1 MMGNILN
8 NPQNALELLDMTAG
22 IFLLLDQEGICR
34 EVKLPKSYAWFIQE
48 DHLKGKRLHQFIL
61 PSSSIE
67 FQTNFQ
73 NVLNNNIISS
83 EDYGIVLMGQT
94 YYFTLTMQRYN
105 KQLVLCQIKDTT
117 QKRLEQKEFAKR
129 DNDLIVVLQD
139 AMIGTWTYYSEFN
152 ILRYVGHGGVMKHD
166 GIIDINLSTYRSYV
180 LPEDQD
186 IFDEW
191 FVKNKNGVIG
201 EIVHFRIRF
210 GENIYYMKARTLNY
224 EKLENGHYIA
234 EGYSHNVTD
243 IQKSRN
249 DINLL
254 SHAVNNAGEYI
265 FAVDTN
271 GYLILGNRMFRKSIG
286 LPLEEDITHVSIW
299 DSTPIIDSSDKWA
312 WVREMMKAGNL
323 EHGLVMKNPLPLF
336 PDVLAI
342 EVKAFWI
349 TGDNGEESFWFF
361 GRDITESVEAAR
373 KLKAAKEQAE
383 RSEYLKTS
391 FLANISHEIRTPLNA
406 IVGFSQLIAEVENPE
421 DKAEFCRIIQEN
433 NDRLLHLVNELLD
446 LSKIEANMVVFN
458 LQPIGMNEL
467 LKTVYDSFILR
478 CPTDVQLVN
487 ESLDTEHYIYADK
500 NRTVQI
506 ISNLIDNALKYTK
519 YGSIRI
525 GYKQVGDYIEI
536 YTTDTG
542 KGIKPELLD
551 SIFSRFVKADENVH
565 GTGLGLS
572 ICKMLVEKMGG
583 QIGVKSEL
591 GKGTTF
597 KFTLPIFKGNDH
609 QEVEK

>member
-22 IFLLLDQEGICR
+22 IFLLLDNDGVCR
-34 EVKLPKSYAWFIQE
+34 EVKLPKTYAWFMQE
-48 DHLKGKRLHQFIL
+48 DQLKGKKLHQFIL

-83 EDYGIVLMGQT
+83 EDYGVVLMGQT
-94 YYFTLTMQRYN
+94 FYFTITMQRYN
-105 KQLVLCQIKDTT
+105 ELVLCQIKDTT

-129 DNDLIVVLQD
+129 DNDLATVLQD

-180 LPEDQD
+180 LSDDQE
-186 IFDEW
+186 IFDDW
-191 FVKNKNGVIG
+191 FVNNKNGVIG
-201 EIVHFRIRF
+201 EIVNFRIRF

-234 EGYSHNVTD
+234 EGYSHNITD

-265 FAVDTN
+265 FAVDSN
-271 GYLILGNRMFRKSIG
+271 GYLILGNRMFRKSMGISMDT
-286 LPLEEDITHVSIW
+286 EITSVSIW
-299 DSTPIIDSSDKWA
+299 ETLPIIESQDKWN
-312 WVREMMKAGNL
+312 WVLEMLKAGNL
-323 EHGLVMKNPLPLF
+323 EQGIVLTRPLQRYPE
-336 PDVLAI
+336 VLAI
-342 EVKAFWI
+342 EVKAFEI
-349 TGDNGEESFWFF
+349 TGDDGEETYWFF
-361 GRDITESVEAAR
+361 GRDISESVEAAR

-406 IVGFSQLIAEVENPE
+406 IVGFSQLMAEVESPE

-446 LSKIEANMVVFN
+446 LSKIEANMVKFD

-478 CPTDVQLVN
+478 CPPEVQLVN
-487 ESLDTEHYIYADK
+487 ESLKTEHYIYADK

-519 YGSIRI
+519 HGHIRI
-525 GYKQVGDYIEI
+525 GYKMKGKFVEI
-536 YTTDTG
+536 YTADTG
-542 KGIKPELLD
+542 IGIKPELVD
-551 SIFSRFVKADENVH
+551 TIFNRFVKADENVH

-572 ICKMLVEKMGG
+572 ISKMLVEKMGG
-583 QIGVKSEL
+583 EISVTSEL

-597 KFTLPIFKGNDH
+597 RFTLPLA
-609 QEVEK
+609 

>member
-48 DHLKGKRLHQFIL
+48 DHMKGKRLHQFIL

-129 DNDLIVVLQD
+129 DKDLIVVLQD

-166 GIIDINLSTYRSYV
+166 GIIDINLSTYQSYV

-286 LPLEEDITHVSIW
+286 LPMEEDITHVSIW

-467 LKTVYDSFILR
+467 LKTVYDSFSLR

>member
-48 DHLKGKRLHQFIL
+48 DHMKGKRLHQFIL

-271 GYLILGNRMFRKSIG
+271 GYLILGNRMFRKSTG

-467 LKTVYDSFILR
+467 LKTVYDSFSLR

>member
-191 FVKNKNGVIG
+191 FVKNKSGVIG

-286 LPLEEDITHVSIW
+286 LPMEEDITHVSIW

-467 LKTVYDSFILR
+467 LKTVYDSFSLR

>member
-94 YYFTLTMQRYN
+94 YYFTLTLQRYN

>member
-48 DHLKGKRLHQFIL
+48 DHMKGKRLHQFIL

-572 ICKMLVEKMGG
+572 ICKSLVEKMGG

>member
-48 DHLKGKRLHQFIL
+48 DHMKGKRLHQFIL

-271 GYLILGNRMFRKSIG
+271 GYLILGNRMFRKSTG
-286 LPLEEDITHVSIW
+286 LPMEEDITHVSIW

-421 DKAEFCRIIQEN
+421 DKAEFCRIIEEN
-433 NDRLLHLVNELLD
+433 NNRLLQLINDLLD
-446 LSKIEANMVVFN
+446 ISKLEANMAKFN
-458 LQPIGMNEL
+458 IQAISMHEICTEAYNA
-467 LKTVYDSFILR
+467 FCLR
-478 CPTDVQLVN
+478 CPPEVELINEATDKDLFAM
-487 ESLDTEHYIYADK
+487 ADK
-500 NRTVQI
+500 TRTMQI
-506 ISNLIDNALKYTK
+506 ISNLIDNALKFTK
-519 YGSIRI
+519 HGSIRF
-525 GYKQVGDYIEI
+525 GYHLKDNYIEV

-542 KGIKPELLD
+542 IGIDPQNINN
-551 SIFSRFVKADENVH
+551 IFNRFVKANEKIQ

-572 ICKMLVEKMGG
+572 ISKTLVEKMGG
-583 QIGVKSEL
+583 EISVESQY

-597 KFTLPIFKGNDH
+597 RFTLPLASSECK
-609 QEVEK
+609 

>member
-129 DNDLIVVLQD
+129 DKDLIVVLQD

-286 LPLEEDITHVSIW
+286 LPMEEDITHVSIW

-467 LKTVYDSFILR
+467 LKTVYDSFSLR

>member
-129 DNDLIVVLQD
+129 DKDLIVVLQD

-433 NDRLLHLVNELLD
+433 NNRLLHLVNELLD

-467 LKTVYDSFILR
+467 LKTVYDSFSLR

-572 ICKMLVEKMGG
+572 ISKMLVEKMGG

>member
-48 DHLKGKRLHQFIL
+48 DHMKGKRLHQFIL

-166 GIIDINLSTYRSYV
+166 GIIDINLSTYQSYV

-312 WVREMMKAGNL
+312 RVREMLKAGNL

-467 LKTVYDSFILR
+467 LKTVYDSFSLR

>member
-48 DHLKGKRLHQFIL
+48 DHMKGKRLHQFIL

-191 FVKNKNGVIG
+191 FVKNKSGVIG

>member
-48 DHLKGKRLHQFIL
+48 DHMKGKRLHQFIL

-478 CPTDVQLVN
+478 CPNDVQLVN

>member
-1 MMGNILN
+1 M
-8 NPQNALELLDMTAG
+8 ELLDITAG
-22 IFLLLDQEGICR
+22 IFLLLDNDGVCR
-34 EVKLPKSYAWFIQE
+34 EVKLPKTYAWFMQE
-48 DHLKGKRLHQFIL
+48 DQLKGKKLHQFIL

-83 EDYGIVLMGQT
+83 EDYGVVLMGQT
-94 YYFTLTMQRYN
+94 FYFTITMQRYN
-105 KQLVLCQIKDTT
+105 ELVLCQIKDTT

-129 DNDLIVVLQD
+129 DNDLATVLQD

-180 LPEDQD
+180 LSDDQE
-186 IFDEW
+186 IFDDW
-191 FVKNKNGVIG
+191 FVNNKNGVIG
-201 EIVHFRIRF
+201 EIVNFRIRF

-234 EGYSHNVTD
+234 EGYSHNITD

-265 FAVDTN
+265 FAVDSN
-271 GYLILGNRMFRKSIG
+271 GYLILGNRMFRKSMGISMDT
-286 LPLEEDITHVSIW
+286 EITSVSIW
-299 DSTPIIDSSDKWA
+299 ETLPIIESQDKWN
-312 WVREMMKAGNL
+312 WVLEMLKAGNL
-323 EHGLVMKNPLPLF
+323 EQGIVLTRPLQRYPE
-336 PDVLAI
+336 VLAI
-342 EVKAFWI
+342 EVKAFEI
-349 TGDNGEESFWFF
+349 TGDDGEETYWFF
-361 GRDITESVEAAR
+361 GRDISESVEAAR

-406 IVGFSQLIAEVENPE
+406 IVGFSQLMAEVESPE
-421 DKAEFCRIIQEN
+421 DKAEVCRIIQEN

-446 LSKIEANMVVFN
+446 LSKIEANMVKFD

-478 CPTDVQLVN
+478 CPPEVQLVN
-487 ESLDTEHYIYADK
+487 ESLKTEHYIYADK

-519 YGSIRI
+519 HGHIRI
-525 GYKQVGDYIEI
+525 GYKMKGKFVEI
-536 YTTDTG
+536 YTADTG
-542 KGIKPELLD
+542 IGIKPELVD
-551 SIFSRFVKADENVH
+551 TIFNRFVKADENVH

-572 ICKMLVEKMGG
+572 ISKMLVEKMGG
-583 QIGVKSEL
+583 EISVTSEL
-591 GKGTTF
+591 EKGTTF
-597 KFTLPIFKGNDH
+597 RFTLPLA
-609 QEVEK
+609 

>member
-48 DHLKGKRLHQFIL
+48 DHMKGKRLHQFIL

-312 WVREMMKAGNL
+312 WVREMLKAGNL

>member
-94 YYFTLTMQRYN
+94 YYFTLTLQRYN

-129 DNDLIVVLQD
+129 DKDLIVVLQD

-286 LPLEEDITHVSIW
+286 LPLEKDITHVSIW

-597 KFTLPIFKGNDH
+597 KFTLPAFKDNDH
-609 QEVEK
+609 PKVEK

>member
-48 DHLKGKRLHQFIL
+48 GHLKGKRLHQFIL

-105 KQLVLCQIKDTT
+105 NQLVLCQIKDTT

-129 DNDLIVVLQD
+129 DKDLIVVLQD

-286 LPLEEDITHVSIW
+286 LPMEEDITHVSIW

>member
-94 YYFTLTMQRYN
+94 YYFTLTLQRYN

-210 GENIYYMKARTLNY
+210 GENIFYMKARTLNY

-286 LPLEEDITHVSIW
+286 LPMEEDITHISIW
-299 DSTPIIDSSDKWA
+299 DSTPIIESSDKWA
-312 WVREMMKAGNL
+312 WVRDMMKAGNL

-433 NDRLLHLVNELLD
+433 NNRLLHLVNELLD

>member
-48 DHLKGKRLHQFIL
+48 DHMKGKRLHQFIL

-286 LPLEEDITHVSIW
+286 LPMEEDITHVSIW

>member
-48 DHLKGKRLHQFIL
+48 DHMKGKRLHQFIL

-129 DNDLIVVLQD
+129 DKDLIVVLQD

-191 FVKNKNGVIG
+191 FVKNKSGVIG

-487 ESLDTEHYIYADK
+487 ESLDTEQYIYADK

>member
-94 YYFTLTMQRYN
+94 YYFTLTLQRYN

-129 DNDLIVVLQD
+129 DKDLIVVLQD

-406 IVGFSQLIAEVENPE
+406 IVGFSQFIAEVENPE

-597 KFTLPIFKGNDH
+597 KFTLPAFKDNDYPK
-609 QEVEK
+609 VEK

>member
-48 DHLKGKRLHQFIL
+48 DHMKGKRLHQFIL

-572 ICKMLVEKMGG
+572 ICKTLVDKMGG
-583 QIGVKSEL
+583 QIGAKSEL

-597 KFTLPIFKGNDH
+597 KFALPIFKGNDH
-609 QEVEK
+609 PKVEK